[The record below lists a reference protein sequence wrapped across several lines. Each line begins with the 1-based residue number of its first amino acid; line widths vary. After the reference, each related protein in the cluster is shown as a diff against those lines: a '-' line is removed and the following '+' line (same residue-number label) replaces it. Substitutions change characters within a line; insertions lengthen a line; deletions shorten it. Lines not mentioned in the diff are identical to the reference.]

1 MHLLDERRGDAAP
14 TKDKRVCPTRDSAV
28 VARPYRTADDN
39 PRMRDAHV
47 DLGAEKPGAKRGQVG
62 VSEATGTQVRL
73 GIELGENPEDDFASG
88 GVSPRQEGVEQRVL
102 ILVPADGVPRS

>member
-1 MHLLDERRGDAAP
+1 
-14 TKDKRVCPTRDSAV
+14 
-28 VARPYRTADDN
+28 
-39 PRMRDAHV
+39 MRDAHV
-47 DLGAEKPGAKRGQVG
+47 DLGAEKPGGKRGQVG

-88 GVSPRQEGVEQRVL
+88 GVSARQEGVEQRAL